1 LDSSTKLLCDREFLG
16 LLRHCFDDYSFFG
29 NSVEFASRRF
39 AIFFIFRYS
48 YFYHTYSTIMKFR
61 ALIAAALLLTLATGS
76 ASAQNRSLGAN
87 KLILDDGLGRT
98 MTIQTPSPL
107 PGAVG
112 SNVLFT
118 LPIPP
123 PGNPPSGFVGVGVNP
138 QTLAWNTAN
147 GFWAASSILT
157 NDGVGAVGVAGT
169 LGVSGLSTL
178 SNTLFIRTAATTV
191 NGDFQSVALRSIA
204 PGTNWTGAGAFGG
217 SSNTVILGE
226 SAGLAQIGGHNNTL
240 STWQNLYLNAG
251 GAAVRI
257 GSTTAPANTL
267 DITGTLGVSG
277 LSTLSNT
284 LFIRTAATTVNGDVQ
299 SVALRSIAPGTNW
312 TGAGAFGGSS
322 NTVILGESAGLAQ
335 IGGHNNTLSTWQNL
349 YLNAGGAAVRIGS
362 TTAPANTLD
371 ITGSLGATGAVTF
384 SGLNTLGVVHNSAA
398 GLLSTSL
405 VSLTADVSGILPIAN
420 GGTGSNAQNFVDLT
434 TAQSVGGAKTFTA
447 STVANTFASS
457 GATIT
462 GGSINSTPIGA
473 TTTSTGAFT
482 TLTASGSTNVG
493 ALNGTTNTFGGNDAV
508 SNAGTTN
515 TFGGGIISPGA
526 AQNNFGASAA
536 TNNFGNN
543 NALFGTTTN
552 NIGLST
558 GAGKFV
564 VNNIGF
570 ATNDVVTNNIRG
582 NTNINTVGAPFN
594 ATAIGTGGS
603 GTVTIGN
610 ATGGVAI
617 TSTGWSA
624 TAAGALNIGAGGSET
639 FANLNTLGVVHNSA
653 AGVLSTSTIVNADV
667 NAAAAIAYSKLNLT
681 GAIQGSDIAAGTF
694 TTTNAN
700 IAIGNNDNTARQLR
714 LLEPSGSGVN
724 YTALLAQAQAADIT
738 LTMPAAAPTAGGQ
751 VLTVATAVGNN
762 ATLQWASSGAAPA
775 FSLTPVTFAGSP
787 HTAAASETFIGCVT
801 STGAIVINL
810 PTASAAGVGHTI
822 MIKDQSFGANTLTI
836 NATGGDQLEDATSV
850 LVATTVMPLFSPYIF
865 RLYSD
870 GVSTW
875 YQW

>member
-1 LDSSTKLLCDREFLG
+1 
-16 LLRHCFDDYSFFG
+16 
-29 NSVEFASRRF
+29 
-39 AIFFIFRYS
+39 
-48 YFYHTYSTIMKFR
+48 MKFR

-98 MTIQTPSPL
+98 MILQTPSPL

-112 SNVLFT
+112 SSYTFT
-118 LPIPP
+118 LPVPP
-123 PGNPPSGFVGVGVNP
+123 AGNPPAGFVNLGTVAG
-138 QTLAWNTAN
+138 QTLYWNSTN
-147 GFWAASSILT
+147 GDWEASSVIT
-157 NDGVGAVGVAGT
+157 NNTNGNGT
-169 LGVSGLSTL
+169 NVTITAPIIASASTTL
-178 SNTLFIRTAATTV
+178 SA
-191 NGDFQSVALRSIA
+191 
-204 PGTNWTGAGAFGG
+204 
-217 SSNTVILGE
+217 
-226 SAGLAQIGGHNNTL
+226 
-240 STWQNLYLNAG
+240 
-251 GAAVRI
+251 
-257 GSTTAPANTL
+257 
-267 DITGTLGVSG
+267 
-277 LSTLSNT
+277 
-284 LFIRTAATTVNGDVQ
+284 
-299 SVALRSIAPGTNW
+299 
-312 TGAGAFGGSS
+312 
-322 NTVILGESAGLAQ
+322 
-335 IGGHNNTLSTWQNL
+335 
-349 YLNAGGAAVRIGS
+349 
-362 TTAPANTLD
+362 
-371 ITGSLGATGAVTF
+371 
-384 SGLNTLGVVHNSAA
+384 LNTTGVVHNSNT

-462 GGSINSTPIGA
+462 GGSINATPVGA
-473 TTTSTGAFT
+473 TTSSTGAFT

-610 ATGGVAI
+610 TTGGVAI

-700 IAIGNNDNTARQLR
+700 IAIGNNDNTARELR
-714 LLEPSGSGVN
+714 LLEPSGSG
-724 YTALLAQAQAADIT
+724 A
-738 LTMPAAAPTAGGQ
+738 
-751 VLTVATAVGNN
+751 
-762 ATLQWASSGAAPA
+762 
-775 FSLTPVTFAGSP
+775 
-787 HTAAASETFIGCVT
+787 
-801 STGAIVINL
+801 
-810 PTASAAGVGHTI
+810 
-822 MIKDQSFGANTLTI
+822 
-836 NATGGDQLEDATSV
+836 
-850 LVATTVMPLFSPYIF
+850 
-865 RLYSD
+865 
-870 GVSTW
+870 
-875 YQW
+875 

>member
-1 LDSSTKLLCDREFLG
+1 
-16 LLRHCFDDYSFFG
+16 
-29 NSVEFASRRF
+29 
-39 AIFFIFRYS
+39 
-48 YFYHTYSTIMKFR
+48 MKFR

-98 MTIQTPSPL
+98 MILQTPSPL

-112 SNVLFT
+112 SSYTFT
-118 LPIPP
+118 LPVPP
-123 PGNPPSGFVGVGVNP
+123 AGNPPAGFVNLGTVAG
-138 QTLAWNTAN
+138 QTLYWNSTN
-147 GFWAASSILT
+147 GDWEASSVIT
-157 NDGVGAVGVAGT
+157 NNTNGNGT
-169 LGVSGLSTL
+169 NVTITAPIIAS
-178 SNTLFIRTAATTV
+178 AATT
-191 NGDFQSVALRSIA
+191 L
-204 PGTNWTGAGAFGG
+204 
-217 SSNTVILGE
+217 
-226 SAGLAQIGGHNNTL
+226 SA
-240 STWQNLYLNAG
+240 
-251 GAAVRI
+251 
-257 GSTTAPANTL
+257 
-267 DITGTLGVSG
+267 
-277 LSTLSNT
+277 
-284 LFIRTAATTVNGDVQ
+284 
-299 SVALRSIAPGTNW
+299 
-312 TGAGAFGGSS
+312 
-322 NTVILGESAGLAQ
+322 
-335 IGGHNNTLSTWQNL
+335 
-349 YLNAGGAAVRIGS
+349 
-362 TTAPANTLD
+362 
-371 ITGSLGATGAVTF
+371 
-384 SGLNTLGVVHNSAA
+384 LNTTGVVHNSNT

-462 GGSINSTPIGA
+462 GGSINATPIGA

-610 ATGGVAI
+610 TTGGVAI

-667 NAAAAIAYSKLNLT
+667 NAAAAIAYSKLNLAS
-681 GAIQGSDIAAGTF
+681 AIQGSDIAAGTF

-700 IAIGNNDNTARQLR
+700 IALGNNDNVARQLR

-724 YTALLAQAQAADIT
+724 FTALQAQPQAADVV
-738 LTMPAAAPTAGGQ
+738 LTMPAAIGAAGQ
-751 VLTVATAVGNN
+751 VLSVQGVVGNN
-762 ATLQWASSGAAPA
+762 ATLQWAAGGGGGAPTFTRTVVVGPTTYGALPGDT
-775 FSLTPVTFAGSP
+775 FLGVTTVG
-787 HTAAASETFIGCVT
+787 
-801 STGAIVINL
+801 GAVIINL
-810 PTASAAGVGHTI
+810 PTALAAGAGHTI
-822 MIKDQSFGANTLTI
+822 IVKDEGFNSGVNTITVNAAAANTV
-836 NATGGDQLEDATSV
+836 EDGLCSCLAAS
-850 LVATTVMPLFSPYIF
+850 TTLSFTAGVWRF
-865 RLYSD
+865 YSD
-870 GVSTW
+870 GVNKW